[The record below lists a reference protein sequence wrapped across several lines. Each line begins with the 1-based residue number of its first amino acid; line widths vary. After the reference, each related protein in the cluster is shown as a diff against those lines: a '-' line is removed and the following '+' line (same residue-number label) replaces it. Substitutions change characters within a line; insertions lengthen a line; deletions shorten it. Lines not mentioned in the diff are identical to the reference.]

1 LAYPPHQTI
10 SNYIVATDFLCRQK
24 DMNACIEVLDQALNK
39 FSYAPELMAQQ
50 TYINK
55 CFGIKKKTRPLI

>member
-1 LAYPPHQTI
+1 
-10 SNYIVATDFLCRQK
+10 
-24 DMNACIEVLDQALNK
+24 MNACIEVLDQALNK